1 MNNFLVYRSSAG
13 SGKTYTLMRVYLS
26 IVLKDPH
33 RYRNILAIT
42 FTNKAA
48 NEIKQRILSSLK
60 AISGLEAGRIPQK
73 LEHLVIS
80 LMDDTGL
87 QPEELKDRAGRVLT
101 MILHNYGDFSVST
114 IDSFVHRI
122 IRAFSFDLKLSMNF
136 EVEMD
141 TGMLLELAVEDM
153 LAAAGTESNLTE
165 ILVNFIRERAE
176 EDESWQIDRTL
187 LEFSKNL
194 FREDAV
200 RLLPDS
206 GSIDAAQVKHYAGAI
221 RRVINEYQETLT
233 AFGKQAMSLIAGHG
247 LGADLFYQKSRG
259 IYGFFDKLAKGN
271 FDAEINSF
279 VRKTIENNEWL
290 SSEGKK
296 SSEGASVTAI
306 SETLKSIFCQ
316 VEDKINKDEGRIIL
330 LKMVLRQLYPMSV
343 LSELRS
349 RIEKV
354 KNERNVLPIAE
365 FNRIVADIVMEEP
378 VPFIYERIG
387 ERYRY
392 FMIDEFQD
400 TSVLQWMNLMPLIEN
415 SLSQDGLNM
424 IVGDGKQA
432 IYRFRNGDVDQF
444 VRLPGVDNP
453 QNSPVVAQRAEVLR
467 REYKPAKLA
476 GNFRSRCEI
485 VEFNNRFFNH
495 LAPLYLDENKSV
507 YHEGEQ
513 EYDPN
518 NRGGKVRIEFYDGDD
533 QLYNDHTINR
543 VFELIQS
550 LCGEGYKP
558 GDIAVLCRSNKES
571 SGIAVFLNSRGIK
584 VVSADS
590 LLLKNSA
597 EVNFLVNWLELL
609 NDPGREI
616 NRIAIIEYLWD
627 NHLLGMETRAEV
639 FLDAL
644 GHQSFLSLLERSGRR
659 FDVANFRDL
668 SLFDK
673 VEEIIR
679 IFDLQERSP
688 LYLQFFLDEVLGYSS
703 TRSGG
708 IPGFL
713 EYWSAQRDKL
723 SVVLPA
729 GDDAVQVMTIHK
741 SKGLE
746 FPVVIF
752 PFAGKSAGGRNKSVV
767 WVPFSDAAIP
777 ELKSAC
783 LKLESRLEK
792 TPYASLYTREED
804 KKRLDLLNLVYVAFT
819 RPSERLYVLSGK
831 LSDKPDKIGS
841 VTDMLAGF
849 LDYSGDL
856 KAGELI
862 YSFGDGAR
870 IGGRTAD
877 NTSPGLAAEFHT
889 YPWAERLVFAAR
901 APFHWNAGEP
911 SSVQMAGN
919 LLHYALSLVHDYRD
933 KDDVIA
939 KLVDNGMVDTASAEK
954 IGALMERV
962 FGHPQARHFFDG
974 DGVVFAEAEILTPE
988 GKSYRPDRVI
998 IHRDRTDV
1006 VDFKSGRREEYH
1018 DSQVRNYASL
1028 LSDMGYPEPVAWLLY
1043 LNEDIDVIRIDR

>member
-48 NEIKQRILSSLK
+48 NEIKQRILSNLK
-60 AISGLEAGRIPQK
+60 VVSGLEAGGIPPRY
-73 LEHLVIS
+73 EHLVRS
-80 LMDDTGL
+80 LMEDTGFHL
-87 QPEELKDRAGRVLT
+87 DELRNRAGKVLSL
-101 MILHNYGDFSVST
+101 ILHNYSDFSVST

-141 TGMLLELAVEDM
+141 TGMLLELAIEDM
-153 LAAAGTESNLTE
+153 LAAAGTERNLTE

-187 LEFSKNL
+187 LDFSKNL

-206 GSIDAAQVKHYAGAI
+206 GSIDANQIKHFAGAI

-233 AFGKQAMSLIAGHG
+233 AFGKQAMSLMAGHG
-247 LGADLFYQKSRG
+247 LGADFFYQKRKG
-259 IYGFFDKLAKGN
+259 IYGFFEKLANGN
-271 FDAEINSF
+271 VDAEINSF

-290 SSEGKK
+290 SSDGKKAPEGATVMAVSEKLASIFYQAEGK
-296 SSEGASVTAI
+296 I
-306 SETLKSIFCQ
+306 SQE
-316 VEDKINKDEGRIIL
+316 EGRIIL

-343 LSELRS
+343 LSEMRS
-349 RIEKV
+349 RLDKV
-354 KNERNVLPIAE
+354 KNERNVVPISE

-400 TSVLQWMNLMPLIEN
+400 TSVLQWMNLMPLLEN

-432 IYRFRNGDVDQF
+432 IYRFRNGDVNQF
-444 VRLPGVDNP
+444 VRLPEVENPEDNP
-453 QNSPVVAQRAEVLR
+453 VIAQRTVVLK
-467 REYKPAKLA
+467 REYKHARLA
-476 GNFRSRCEI
+476 DNFRSRREI
-485 VEFNNRFFNH
+485 VEFNNCFFSH
-495 LAPLYLDENKSV
+495 ISPLYLDDSKTV
-507 YHEGEQ
+507 YQEGEQ
-513 EYDPN
+513 GYDPDN
-518 NRGGKVRIEFYDGDD
+518 HGGKVQIEFYDGDD
-533 QLYNDHTINR
+533 QMYDDHTINR

-550 LCGEGYKP
+550 LCKEGYKP

-571 SGIAVFLNSRGIK
+571 SGIAVFLNSQGVK

-597 EVNFLVNWLELL
+597 EVNFLVNCLELL

-616 NRIAIIEYLWD
+616 NRIAITEYLWD
-627 NHLLGMETRAEV
+627 NHLLGKVTRTEV
-639 FLDAL
+639 YRQARS
-644 GHQSFLSLLERSGRR
+644 HQSFLNLLECSGRR
-659 FDVANFRDL
+659 FDVANLRDM

-679 IFDLQERSP
+679 IFGLHERSP
-688 LYLQFFLDEVLGYSS
+688 LYLQFFLDEVLGFTS
-703 TRSGG
+703 TRPGS

-713 EYWSAQRDKL
+713 EYWYAQRDKL
-723 SVVLPA
+723 SVILPA

-752 PFAGKSAGGRNKSVV
+752 PFASKSAGGRNKSTV
-767 WVPFSDAAIP
+767 WVPFSDEAIP
-777 ELKSAC
+777 ELTSAC

-792 TPYASLYTREED
+792 TQYSGLYTTEED

-831 LSDKPDKIGS
+831 LSDKPEKIGTI
-841 VTDMLAGF
+841 TDMLTSF
-849 LDYSGDL
+849 LDFSGDL
-856 KAGELI
+856 RAGQLI
-862 YSFGDGAR
+862 YCFGDGTQVA
-870 IGGRTAD
+870 GRKSDD
-877 NTSPGLAAEFHT
+877 NNPGLTAEF
-889 YPWAERLVFAAR
+889 YSQPWAERLVFAAR
-901 APFHWNAGEP
+901 APFFWNADEP
-911 SSVQMAGN
+911 SSAMMAGN

-933 KDDVIA
+933 KDGVIGL
-939 KLVDNGMVDTASAEK
+939 LVNTGMIDAVSAEK
-954 IGALMERV
+954 IGALMDRV
-962 FGHPQARHFFDG
+962 LGHPQARQFFDG
-974 DGVVFAEAEILTPE
+974 DGDVYAEAEILTPE

-998 IHRDRTDV
+998 LHRDHTDV
-1006 VDFKSGRREEYH
+1006 VDFKSGRREEFH

-1028 LSDMGYPEPVAWLLY
+1028 LGDMGYPEPVAWLLY
-1043 LNEDIDVIRIDR
+1043 LNEEVDVVRVDC